1 MNNYTF
7 VLAFTGRR
15 WYGKLVSP
23 DVYRGNFKEEEYH
36 AFWQNAFSGTG
47 TQDNS
52 TLIISA
58 PASNQGSPVGLDFF
72 EMRRRNIAFEAGIYD
87 YDYGP
92 FGVLIPLVEYE
103 GSGFFHCNRND

>member
-1 MNNYTF
+1 MGGM
-7 VLAFTGRR
+7 L
-15 WYGKLVSP
+15 
-23 DVYRGNFKEEEYH
+23 
-36 AFWQNAFSGTG
+36 NAFSGTG

-72 EMRRRNIAFEAGIYD
+72 EMRRRNIAFESGIYD
-87 YDYGP
+87 YEYGP